1 MATLRNTLLLGLSA
15 SASATVQLNIAR
27 NPAVQAAQ
35 LEARSNYLRSR
46 SLEGRATSGTVTEA
60 LTNDLQAGLYAANIT
75 VGTPG
80 QSLSIQIDTGSSDVW
95 VPAKGLE
102 ICSEPEAAGGGCDG
116 GTCE

>member
-1 MATLRNTLLLGLSA
+1 
-15 SASATVQLNIAR
+15 
-27 NPAVQAAQ
+27 VQAAQ
-35 LEARSNYLRSR
+35 LQARSQYLRSR

-60 LTNDLQAGLYAANIT
+60 LVNDLQGGLYAANIT

-80 QSLSIQIDTGSSDVW
+80 QALSLQIDTGSSDVW

-102 ICSEPEAAGGGCDG
+102 ICSEPQASGGGCDG